1 MSNSNGNGNGHDP
14 DGESQIT
21 LTRTIDANIEDVF
34 AAWTDP
40 ALIEQWQADE
50 AELDGFEGGGYK
62 FTTFGD
68 DEDPED
74 HVVSGEILQFVE
86 NEKLVM
92 SWVHKDSD
100 EEDAEELIFV
110 LEIAF
115 KALGDDQTQVTLT
128 ERGLAH
134 SDPESRIFS
143 MEAWSAAMEHLAEVM
158 E

>member
-1 MSNSNGNGNGHDP
+1 MSNGMDTDS
-14 DGESQIT
+14 ESQIT
-21 LTRTIDANIEDVF
+21 LTRMIDANIDDVF

-50 AELDGFEGGGYK
+50 AELDAFEGGEYR

-68 DEDPED
+68 DEDPEE

-92 SWVHKDSD
+92 SWVHKSH
-100 EEDAEELIFV
+100 EDDPDELIFV
-110 LEIAF
+110 LEVAF
-115 KALGDDQTQVTLT
+115 KAVGEDQTRVTIT

-134 SDPESRIFS
+134 ADPESRIFS
-143 MEAWSAAMEHLAEVM
+143 MEAWSSALEHLAEVM

>member
-1 MSNSNGNGNGHDP
+1 MSNGMDA

-21 LTRTIDANIEDVF
+21 LTRTIAANIDDVF

-50 AELDGFEGGGYK
+50 AELDAFEGGEYK

-74 HVVSGEILQFVE
+74 HVVSGEILSFVE

-92 SWVHKDSD
+92 SWIYKG
-100 EEDAEELIFV
+100 EDGADDDLIFV
-110 LEIAF
+110 LDIRFQAVGEDETRI
-115 KALGDDQTQVTLT
+115 TLT

-143 MEAWSAAMEHLAEVM
+143 IEAWNSALEHLAEVM

>member
-1 MSNSNGNGNGHDP
+1 MSNGMNVDP
-14 DGESQIT
+14 ESQIT
-21 LTRTIDANIEDVF
+21 LTRTIDANIADVF

-50 AELDGFEGGGYK
+50 AELDAFEGGEYK

-68 DEDPED
+68 DEDPDD
-74 HVVSGEILQFVE
+74 HTVSGEILKFVE

-92 SWVHKDSD
+92 SWVHKDGEDD
-100 EEDAEELIFV
+100 EDELIFV
-110 LEIAF
+110 LDIAF

-128 ERGLAH
+128 ERGPAH
-134 SDPESRIFS
+134 ADPESRIFS
-143 MEAWSAAMEHLAEVM
+143 IEAWSAALEHLAEVM

>member
-1 MSNSNGNGNGHDP
+1 MSNGMDLDN
-14 DGESQIT
+14 ESQIT
-21 LTRTIDANIEDVF
+21 LSRTIDAHIDDVF
-34 AAWTDP
+34 KAWTDP

-50 AELDGFEGGGYK
+50 AELDAFEGGEYH

-74 HVVSGEILQFVE
+74 HTVSGEILAFVE

-92 SWVHKDSD
+92 SWVHKDA
-100 EEDAEELIFV
+100 EDAEDDLIFV
-110 LEIAF
+110 LDIRF
-115 KALGDDQTQVTLT
+115 KAIGTEQTQITLT

-134 SDPESRIFS
+134 ADAESRIFS
-143 MEAWSAAMEHLAEVM
+143 IEAWSAALEHLAEVL

>member
-1 MSNSNGNGNGHDP
+1 MSDVDIDN
-14 DGESQIT
+14 ESQIT
-21 LTRTIDANIEDVF
+21 LTRTVDAHIDDVF

-50 AELDGFEGGGYK
+50 AELDAFEGGDYK

-86 NEKLVM
+86 NQKLVM
-92 SWVHKDSD
+92 SWVHKDGED
-100 EEDAEELIFV
+100 ESEDLIFV
-110 LEIAF
+110 LDISF
-115 KALGDDQTQVTLT
+115 KTLGEDQTQITLV

-134 SDPESRIFS
+134 ADPESRIFS
-143 MEAWSAAMEHLAEVM
+143 IEAWSAAIDHLKEVL

>member
-1 MSNSNGNGNGHDP
+1 MSDGTGL

-21 LTRTIDANIEDVF
+21 LTRTINAHVDDVF

-50 AELDGFEGGGYK
+50 AELDAFEGGEYR

-68 DEDPED
+68 EEDAED
-74 HVVSGEILQFVE
+74 HTVSGEILQFVE
-86 NEKLVM
+86 NQKLVM
-92 SWVHKDSD
+92 SWVHKDQETD
-100 EEDAEELIFV
+100 EDDLIFV
-110 LEIAF
+110 LEILF
-115 KALGDDQTQVTLT
+115 KALDDRTQITLT

-134 SDPESRIFS
+134 ADPESRIFS
-143 MEAWSAAMEHLAEVM
+143 MEAWSAALENLAEVI

>member
-1 MSNSNGNGNGHDP
+1 MSNGADI

-21 LTRTIDANIEDVF
+21 LTRTIDANVSDVF
-34 AAWTDP
+34 SAWTDP

-50 AELDGFEGGGYK
+50 AELDAFEGGEYM

-92 SWVHKDSD
+92 SWVHRDGEGD
-100 EEDAEELIFV
+100 NAEELIFV

-115 KALGDDQTQVTLT
+115 KAVGDEQTRVTLT

-134 SDPESRIFS
+134 ADPESRIFS
-143 MEAWSAAMEHLAEVM
+143 IEAWSAALEHLAEVM

>member
-1 MSNSNGNGNGHDP
+1 MSDGTGL

-21 LTRTIDANIEDVF
+21 LTRTINAHVDDVF

-50 AELDGFEGGGYK
+50 AELDAFEGGEYR

-68 DEDPED
+68 DEDAED
-74 HVVSGEILQFVE
+74 HTVSGEILQFVE
-86 NEKLVM
+86 NQKLVM
-92 SWVHKDSD
+92 SWVHKDQETD
-100 EEDAEELIFV
+100 EDDLIFV
-110 LEIAF
+110 LEILF
-115 KALGDDQTQVTLT
+115 KALDDRTQITLT

-134 SDPESRIFS
+134 ADPESRIFS
-143 MEAWSAAMEHLAEVM
+143 IEAWSAALENLAEVI

>member
-1 MSNSNGNGNGHDP
+1 MSNGMEI

-21 LTRTIDANIEDVF
+21 LTRTIDAHIDDVF

-50 AELDGFEGGGYK
+50 AELDAFEGGEYK
-62 FTTFGD
+62 FITFGD

-74 HVVSGEILQFVE
+74 HTVSGEILQFVE

-92 SWVHKDSD
+92 SWVHRDGED
-100 EEDAEELIFV
+100 EDAEELIFV
-110 LEIAF
+110 LEILF
-115 KALGDDQTQVTLT
+115 KAVGDDQTSVTIT

-134 SDPESRIFS
+134 ADPESRIFS
-143 MEAWSAAMEHLAEVM
+143 IEAWSAALEHLAEVM

>member
-1 MSNSNGNGNGHDP
+1 MTKSNGNGHDT
-14 DGESQIT
+14 DNESQIT
-21 LTRTIDANIEDVF
+21 LTRTIDAHIDDVF

-50 AELDGFEGGGYK
+50 AEMDAFEGGEYK

-92 SWVHKDSD
+92 SWVHRDSD

-110 LEIAF
+110 LDIAF
-115 KALGDDQTQVTLT
+115 QAVGEDQTRVTIT

-143 MEAWSAAMEHLAEVM
+143 IEAWSAALEHLAEVM

>member
-1 MSNSNGNGNGHDP
+1 MSNGMDI
-14 DGESQIT
+14 DGESQIS
-21 LTRTIDANIEDVF
+21 LTRTIDANVSDVF

-50 AELDGFEGGGYK
+50 AELDAFEGGDYK

-74 HVVSGEILQFVE
+74 HVVTGEILQIVE
-86 NEKLVM
+86 DKKLVM
-92 SWVHKDSD
+92 SWVHKDE
-100 EEDAEELIFV
+100 EEDEDLIFV
-110 LEIAF
+110 LEVTFEAV
-115 KALGDDQTQVTLT
+115 GDDQTRLVLT
-128 ERGLAH
+128 ERGLSH

-143 MEAWSAAMEHLAEVM
+143 IEAWNSALEQLAEIM

>member
-1 MSNSNGNGNGHDP
+1 MSNGMET

-21 LTRTIDANIEDVF
+21 LARTIDAHIDDVF

-50 AELDGFEGGGYK
+50 AELDAFEGGEYT

-92 SWVHKDSD
+92 SWVHKDGEGD
-100 EEDAEELIFV
+100 DAEELIFV

-115 KALGDDQTQVTLT
+115 KAVGDEQTRVTLT

-134 SDPESRIFS
+134 ADPESRIFS
-143 MEAWSAAMEHLAEVM
+143 MEAWSAALEHLAEVM

>member
-1 MSNSNGNGNGHDP
+1 MSNGTPTDES
-14 DGESQIT
+14 SQIT
-21 LTRTIDANIEDVF
+21 LTRTIDAHIDDVF

-50 AELDGFEGGGYK
+50 AELDAFEGGEYK

-74 HVVSGEILQFVE
+74 HTVSGEILQFVE

-92 SWVHKDSD
+92 SWVHRDSD

-110 LEIAF
+110 LEVSF
-115 KALGDDQTQVTLT
+115 KAIGDEQTSVTIT

-143 MEAWSAAMEHLAEVM
+143 IEAWSAALENLAEVM

>member
-1 MSNSNGNGNGHDP
+1 MSNGMDI

-21 LTRTIDANIEDVF
+21 LTRTIDANVSDVF
-34 AAWTDP
+34 SAWTDP

-50 AELDGFEGGGYK
+50 AELDAFEGGEYK

-68 DEDPED
+68 EEDPED
-74 HVVSGEILQFVE
+74 HTVSGEILKFVE
-86 NEKLVM
+86 DEKLVM
-92 SWVHKDSD
+92 SWVHKDGD
-100 EEDAEELIFV
+100 DADAEELIFV
-110 LEIAF
+110 LDIDF
-115 KALGDDQTQVTLT
+115 KAVGDDQTKVTIT

-143 MEAWSAAMEHLAEVM
+143 IEAWSAALEHLAEVL

>member
-1 MSNSNGNGNGHDP
+1 MSNGMDI
-14 DGESQIT
+14 DDESQIT
-21 LTRTIDANIEDVF
+21 LTRTIDANVSDVF
-34 AAWTDP
+34 SAWTDP

-50 AELDGFEGGGYK
+50 AELDAFEGGEYK

-74 HVVSGEILQFVE
+74 HTVSGEILQFVE
-86 NEKLVM
+86 DQKLVM
-92 SWVHKDSD
+92 SWVHKDGD
-100 EEDAEELIFV
+100 DADAEELIFV
-110 LEIAF
+110 LDIDF
-115 KALGDDQTQVTLT
+115 KAVGDDQTKVTIT

-143 MEAWSAAMEHLAEVM
+143 IEAWSAALEHLAEVL

>member
-1 MSNSNGNGNGHDP
+1 MTSNGISDEGD
-14 DGESQIT
+14 SQIT
-21 LTRTIDANIEDVF
+21 LTRTIHAHIDDVF

-50 AELDGFEGGGYK
+50 AEMDAFEGGEYR

-74 HVVSGEILQFVE
+74 HTVSGEILRYVE

-92 SWVHKDSD
+92 SWVHRDGE

-110 LEIAF
+110 LDVSF
-115 KALGDDQTQVTLT
+115 KPLGDAQTSVTIT

-134 SDPESRIFS
+134 NDPESRIFS
-143 MEAWSAAMEHLAEVM
+143 IEAWSAAMENLAEVL

>member
-1 MSNSNGNGNGHDP
+1 MTKSNGNGHDT
-14 DGESQIT
+14 DNESQIT
-21 LTRTIDANIEDVF
+21 LTRTIDANIDDVF

-50 AELDGFEGGGYK
+50 AELDAFEGGEYK

-74 HVVSGEILQFVE
+74 HTVSGEILQFVE
-86 NEKLVM
+86 DQKLVM
-92 SWVHKDSD
+92 SWVHKDGD
-100 EEDAEELIFV
+100 DADAEELIFV
-110 LEIAF
+110 LDIDF
-115 KALGDDQTQVTLT
+115 KAVGDDQTKVTIT
-128 ERGLAH
+128 ERGLTH

-143 MEAWSAAMEHLAEVM
+143 IEAWSAALEHLAEVL